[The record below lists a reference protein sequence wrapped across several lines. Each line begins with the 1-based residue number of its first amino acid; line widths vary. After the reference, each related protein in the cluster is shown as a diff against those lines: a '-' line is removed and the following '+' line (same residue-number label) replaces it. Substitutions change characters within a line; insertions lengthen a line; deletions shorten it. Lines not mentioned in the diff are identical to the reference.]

1 MQLLSGLTDSVQWGN
16 KYVTD
21 SWSESYQVVGT
32 SLNSNKKIWSS
43 QYSSI
48 SPWGSQILTSVML
61 DLEWRNRMHELE
73 STLSIKN

>member
-1 MQLLSGLTDSVQWGN
+1 MQLLSGLIDSVQWGN

-32 SLNSNKKIWSS
+32 SLNSNNNIWSS

-48 SPWGSQILTSVML
+48 SPWGSQILASVML